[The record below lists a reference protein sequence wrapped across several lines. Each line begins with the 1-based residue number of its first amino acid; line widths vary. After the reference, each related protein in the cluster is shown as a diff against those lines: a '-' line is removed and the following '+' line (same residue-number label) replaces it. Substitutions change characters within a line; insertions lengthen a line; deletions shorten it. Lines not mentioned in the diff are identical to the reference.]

1 VQASRSGLW
10 DAIVRSVRHPLPGP
24 EDLPGLADYAD
35 LPRTWRGD
43 LMAGITVGIVALPLA
58 LAFGVS
64 SGAGAEAG
72 LITAIVAGFVAG
84 VWGGSNVQV
93 SGPTGAMVVVLAP
106 IVAQYGP
113 GAVALLSILAGLL
126 LFVMGASR
134 IGRVVTF
141 LPWPVVE
148 GFTLGIGV
156 IIFLQQVPLALSS
169 PVAPG
174 HNSAVAAVEAMF
186 GAHRGAAAAGV
197 AVVLAVAVLMVLL
210 PRLHRAVPA
219 SLIAI
224 SVATVAVMVW
234 HVDVPRIGAL
244 PSSLP
249 SPRLPTVGLGD
260 LHVLAGSV
268 VAIALLAAIESL
280 LSARVASS
288 LVGPDGRTTGPF
300 NADRELVGQGLG
312 SIAAGLFGGMPATGA
327 IARTAVNVRSGGRTR
342 AAAVVHAFALVAI
355 VYLAAPMV
363 GTIPLA
369 ALAGVLMVTAAR
381 MISPR
386 IVRQALGST
395 RSDAVAF
402 LLTAGITVAFDLIV
416 AIEIGVVCAAFLT
429 LRKFAGLGAAHLEQ
443 IPGEPQPHDSH
454 IAVFR
459 LDGLMFFGVADR
471 ILQQLATVRDVHV
484 VLLRMAYLQYLD
496 ATGARALAD
505 VVATLERE
513 GVTVLISGIR
523 DEHADLVAKM
533 GVLEAL
539 RVPAHIFATRDD
551 AIVHARKHA
560 AEAAPA

>member
-1 VQASRSGLW
+1 VEAF
-10 DAIVRSVRHPLPGP
+10 VRWLRHPLPGP

-43 LMAGITVGIVALPLA
+43 VVAGVTVAIVALPLA

-64 SGAGAEAG
+64 SGVGAEAG
-72 LITAIVAGFVAG
+72 LITAIIAGLVAG

-106 IVAQYGP
+106 IVAEYGT
-113 GAVALLSILAGLL
+113 GAVALLSVLAGLL
-126 LFVMGASR
+126 LFVMGATR
-134 IGRVVTF
+134 IGRVVSF
-141 LPWPVVE
+141 LPWPVIE

-169 PVAPG
+169 SVAPG
-174 HNSAVAAVEAMF
+174 HNSAVAAAESLF
-186 GAHRGAAAAGV
+186 GAHWVSAAQGL
-197 AVVLAVAVLMVLL
+197 AVVAAVAVMMVLL
-210 PRLHRAVPA
+210 PRLHRAIPG
-219 SLIAI
+219 SLVAIVAATIA
-224 SVATVAVMVW
+224 VTAW

-249 SPRLPTVGLGD
+249 TPHLPTVGLGD

-268 VAIALLAAIESL
+268 VAIAVLAAIESL

-312 SIAAGLFGGMPATGA
+312 SIASGLFGGMPATGA

-342 AAAVVHAFALVAI
+342 AAAVVHSIALVAI
-355 VYLAAPMV
+355 VYFAAPMV
-363 GTIPLA
+363 AIIPLS

-381 MISPR
+381 MVSPT
-386 IVRQALGST
+386 IVRKALGST
-395 RSDAVAF
+395 RSDAIAF
-402 LLTAGITVAFDLIV
+402 VLTAGITVAFDLIV

-429 LRKFAGLGAAHLEQ
+429 LRKFAGLGAAHLEP
-443 IPGEPQPHDSH
+443 IPGEPRPNDNH

-471 ILQQLATVRDVHV
+471 ILQQLATVRDVRV
-484 VLLRMAYLQYLD
+484 VLLRMAHLQYLD
-496 ATGARALAD
+496 ATGAHALAD
-505 VVATLERE
+505 VVATLERA
-513 GVTVLISGIR
+513 GVTVLISGIQA
-523 DEHADLVAKM
+523 EHADLLAKM

-539 RVPAHIFATRDD
+539 RDPAHVFATRDE

-560 AEAAPA
+560 AETAPG